1 MRLIVVSIFFVGTI
15 VFADENSFQTI
26 IQSSLSEWIRNIELS
41 DDGSYLAYS
50 EDNAIIVWDLN
61 QKKIIRRFFGHDF
74 NIRNIK
80 ISHNGEFIV
89 SEDIGFDLNN
99 TTKTFGLVQPGQSS
113 SREVS
118 IENNHNIPV
127 LVIIKSKGE
136 ISNFLIVSEN
146 DFILKPNEKKEI
158 SFSVFPTKDI
168 EFREYNGFVEIV
180 LKKI

>member
-80 ISHNGEFIV
+80 ISHKGLDNLVVTLDRLSNRIAFTLIITAIIV
-89 SEDIGFDLNN
+89 GSSLIIRIDKGPKLFDYPALGIVGYILAGVL
-99 TTKTFGLVQPGQSS
+99 GLW
-113 SREVS
+113 
-118 IENNHNIPV
+118 
-127 LVIIKSKGE
+127 LVIA
-136 ISNFLIVSEN
+136 
-146 DFILKPNEKKEI
+146 ILRSGK
-158 SFSVFPTKDI
+158 
-168 EFREYNGFVEIV
+168 
-180 LKKI
+180 L